1 MPQQSNRDV
10 RISDFKLRILISICL
25 AVAIF
30 AVYWQ
35 VYSFDFIRFDDGDYI
50 TRNVHIRSGLNWE
63 TIRWAF
69 TSSLASNW
77 HPLTWLS
84 HALDYQLFKNWAGG
98 YHLVNVWFHFANTI
112 LLFYVLLRAA
122 KAVWPAALVAAL
134 FALHPL
140 HVESVAW
147 ISERKDLLSTM
158 FWLLTMLTYVWYVEK
173 QNAVRYL
180 ITLVLF
186 VLGLISKPMLVTLPF
201 VLLLFDY
208 WPLERK
214 FSVRLLAEKIP
225 FFICAFAVCVVTYI
239 VQKSGGSVSLFRQF
253 SLSIRIKNVFVSYVD
268 YIWKMFYPENLAI
281 LYPHPGDNIS
291 AAKAVICAIVLICI
305 TAAVLYFGRKRKFL
319 ISGWLWYLGTL
330 VPVIGIVQVG
340 AQAMADR
347 YTYMTLTGLF
357 IMIVWSVKEFVP
369 AKNYKLAAAAA
380 GLVLVSLTVDSI
392 AQLQYWKN
400 SQSLFGRA
408 IEVTKNNYMMLD
420 NYGSILVEQ
429 GKARDA
435 IKCFK
440 QSQEIY
446 PESPMANN
454 NLGCALQEIGN
465 FKNAETYFR
474 LAIKN
479 DPNFIHPYINL
490 ANNLKRQNK
499 PEEINDVLT
508 QAAKL
513 PEMTSETYTR
523 FGRIF
528 FDLQKYELAIG
539 AFDKAIKLD
548 SENIDAYGRRSL
560 AFNAIGKIDEAIN
573 DVRFVLKA
581 RPKDVMMYRNLGI
594 FLERKGNIADAIE
607 AYRAGLQVE
616 PNNENLR
623 QLLEEDLKT
632 QTGH

>member
-1 MPQQSNRDV
+1 MPEKSNSSV

-35 VYSFDFIRFDDGDYI
+35 VYSFDFIRFDDGDYV
-50 TRNVHIRSGLNWE
+50 TQNVHIRSGLNWE

-69 TSSLASNW
+69 TSNLACNW

-84 HALDYQLFKNWAGG
+84 HTVDYQLFKNWAGG
-98 YHLVNVWFHFANTI
+98 YHLANIWFHFANTI

-147 ISERKDLLSTM
+147 IAERKDLLSTM

-173 QNAVRYL
+173 QNAARYL
-180 ITLVLF
+180 VTLVIF
-186 VLGLISKPMLVTLPF
+186 AIGLTAKPMLVTLPF

-225 FFICAFAVCVVTYI
+225 FFFCSFAVSVVTYI

-253 SLSIRIKNVFVSYVD
+253 ELTIRIKNALVSYVG
-268 YIWKMFYPENLAI
+268 YIWKMFYPENLAV
-281 LYPHPGDNIS
+281 LYPHPGDDIS
-291 AAKAVICAIVLICI
+291 VAKAGICAIVLIGI
-305 TAAVLYFGRKRKFL
+305 TAAVLYYGRKYKFL
-319 ISGWLWYLGTL
+319 IIGWLWYVGTL
-330 VPVIGIVQVG
+330 VPVIGIIQVG

-357 IMIVWSVKEFVP
+357 IMIAWSIKEFVP
-369 AKNYKLAAAAA
+369 AKNYKLAAAVA
-380 GLVLVSLTVDSI
+380 GLVLISLAVDSI
-392 AQLQYWKN
+392 AELQYWKN

-429 GKARDA
+429 GKVDDA

-440 QSQEIY
+440 QSLDIFSD
-446 PESPMANN
+446 SPPANN
-454 NLGCALQEIGN
+454 NLGCALQEVGD
-465 FKNAETYFR
+465 FKNAEGYFR

-479 DPNFIHPYINL
+479 DPNFIHAYINL
-490 ANNLKRQNK
+490 ANNLKRQNR
-499 PEEINDVLT
+499 PAEINDVL
-508 QAAKL
+508 AKAEKL
-513 PEMTSETYTR
+513 PVLTSETYVR
-523 FGRIF
+523 FGRVF
-528 FDLQKYELAIG
+528 FDIQKYEQAIE
-539 AFDKAIKLD
+539 AFGKAIEIAP
-548 SENIDAYGRRSL
+548 ENIDARGRRSL
-560 AFNAIGKIDEAIN
+560 AFNTIGKIDEAIN

-581 RPKDVMMYRNLGI
+581 RPYDVMMYRNLGI
-594 FLERKGNIADAIE
+594 FLERKGDIAGAIE
-607 AYRAGLQVE
+607 AYRAGLRIE

-623 QLLEEDLKT
+623 QLLEEDLKL
-632 QTGH
+632 QTGR